1 MGFLGEHECKVD
13 AKGRIKVPAGIKKQL
28 SPSANGRF
36 VINRGFE
43 QCLVLYP
50 FDEWEKVK
58 AKVDRLNTFKKK
70 ERNFVRYF
78 YRGATE
84 IILDAT
90 DRLNLPKH
98 LLDYAKIEKMALL
111 TSTKNVIEIWNKD
124 LYESEMAMDSD
135 IYAELAE
142 EVMGDDDTPNPN

>member
-1 MGFLGEHECKVD
+1 MGFLGEHECKID
-13 AKGRIKVPAGIKKQL
+13 AKGRVKVPIAIKKQL
-28 SPSANGRF
+28 NPDAKGRF

-43 QCLVLYP
+43 KCLVLYP
-50 FDEWEKVK
+50 YDEWEKVK
-58 AKVDRLNTFKKK
+58 ARVDKLNTFKKK

-84 IILDAT
+84 LVLDST

-98 LLDYAKIEKMALL
+98 LLEYANITKGALL
-111 TSTKNVIEIWNKD
+111 TAHKNVIEVWNKEM
-124 LYESEMAMDSD
+124 YESEMGMDSD

-142 EVMGDDDTPNPN
+142 EVMGDNDHDAID